1 MAEFKIVLNHNI
13 NFAQMYRLMAMLS
26 DAKIPFDIITF
37 ADGLQVAY
45 PNNSKDRRCSV
56 ILHNFS
62 YGHEYGFL
70 EIMGLL
76 TEEEACFDSVT
87 VLETAEEVFE
97 RIRNDWEG
105 HS

>member
-1 MAEFKIVLNHNI
+1 MADFKIVLNHTI
-13 NFAQMYRLMAMLS
+13 NFTQMFKLMAMLS
-26 DAKIPFDIITF
+26 ETKIPFDIITL

-45 PNNSKDRRCSV
+45 PDNSRDRRCSV

-62 YGHEYGFL
+62 YGHQAGCL

-76 TEEEACFDSVT
+76 TEEEAVYDSVT

-97 RIRNDWEG
+97 RIRNDWE
-105 HS
+105 SRS